1 MGRWGAAHVQAEG
14 RIHPIHPRPSIL
26 HPSLVRPRPSLVRPR
41 PCMSMYVLS
50 DAVSDA
56 LRPQDAPPSS
66 RERGAVHRL
75 NCRGPNVGLIA
86 PKCRLNCGLF
96 FAQQRTGSRRSA
108 VGTGRRRLNYLFE
121 RLVVDI
127 VPSHRDHHVR
137 GINGVPGVVR
147 CRRPLRHEFAS
158 VRAATST
165 IRRSVARPFERTPP
179 RPPPT
184 ASPHVHPPPAPSPS
198 SSQKKKT
205 RPSLADS
212 GPRASAA
219 SWRPFALSL
228 APFDAARH
236 GRSNGGRVASRRARV
251 TAQRST
257 HRAHSANAVS
267 ASSLPKCILF
277 LL

>member
-1 MGRWGAAHVQAEG
+1 MGEGEGRSQRSGMGRWGAAHVQAEG

-26 HPSLVRPRPSLVRPR
+26 HPSLVRPR

-108 VGTGRRRLNYLFE
+108 VGTGRRRLHYLFE

-127 VPSHRDHHVR
+127 VPSHHRPRAGDHR
-137 GINGVPGVVR
+137 GVR
-147 CRRPLRHEFAS
+147 CCQMSEAAAPRVRVRSRCIHHHSTQRRTPVRTHPSTPAS
-158 VRAATST
+158 ASNCV
-165 IRRSVARPFERTPP
+165 PP
-179 RPPPT
+179 RPPS
-184 ASPHVHPPPAPSPS
+184 ASPLHINIA
-198 SSQKKKT
+198 KKKK
-205 RPSLADS
+205 RV
-212 GPRASAA
+212 
-219 SWRPFALSL
+219 
-228 APFDAARH
+228 
-236 GRSNGGRVASRRARV
+236 RS
-251 TAQRST
+251 
-257 HRAHSANAVS
+257 
-267 ASSLPKCILF
+267 
-277 LL
+277 